1 MKPKTRLQK
10 AVARSIN
17 LLPPLSRH
25 QYAEAIK
32 DMPHIAKCNAK
43 GQYTCLECGHQ
54 WQGEKAERTICPH
67 CGTKVQVETDRTQ
80 KHKLTDYFAVIT
92 KCNGFQVVRMFLFKA
107 MLRKGQKAEYQ
118 YMEAFQRWITPKGEN
133 VIVGKRRHFLCHYI
147 DVWDVESDLEIRA
160 EHEVHSLIP
169 TAIVGRISVIPELK
183 RNGFSGDFLGL
194 NPFRYM
200 TALLKDPRIETLLK
214 AGQTA
219 LARHF
224 ILSDYRFAQ
233 SWPMIKIA
241 IRNHYKVADATMWLD
256 LISALE
262 YCGKDTHNAKYICPS
277 ILCEA
282 HDHWIKKQSELQR
295 KERERRERERYF
307 ADIKQREL
315 DETAYIGSKG
325 KFFGIAITD
334 GEIII
339 KVLDSVK
346 AFFDEGATLSHCVAS
361 NKYYNKPNSLI
372 LSARIDDKS
381 IETIEIDLQS
391 MEIVQCRGSHNQSSQ
406 YHDRIL
412 SLMRANMDE
421 VAKLIA

>member
-1 MKPKTRLQK
+1 MKPKTKLQK
-10 AVARSIN
+10 AVAGSIK

-25 QYAEAIK
+25 QYEEAIK
-32 DMPHIAKCNAK
+32 AMPHIAKCNAK

-54 WQGEKAERTICPH
+54 WQGEKAETAICPH
-67 CGTKVQVETDRTQ
+67 CGTKLQVETDRTQ

-92 KCNGFQVVRMFLFKA
+92 KCNGFQVIRMFLVKA
-107 MLRKGQKAEYQ
+107 MLRKGQQAEYQ
-118 YMEAFQRWITPKGEN
+118 QMEVFQRWITPKGEN

-160 EHEVHSLIP
+160 EHEVHTLIP
-169 TAIVGRISVIPELK
+169 SAVIGRISVIPELK
-183 RNGFSGDFLGL
+183 RNGFNGDFLGL
-194 NPFRYM
+194 TPYRYM

-224 ILSDYRFAQ
+224 ILSNYRFEHY
-233 SWPMIKIA
+233 WPMIKIA
-241 IRNHYKVADATMWLD
+241 IRNRYKVNDATMWLD
-256 LISALE
+256 MLSALE
-262 YCGKDTHNAKYICPS
+262 YCGKDTHNTKYICPS

-282 HDHWIKKQSELQR
+282 HDHWIKKQNELQR
-295 KERERRERERYF
+295 KERERQERERYF
-307 ADIKQREL
+307 ADLKQREI
-315 DETAYIGSKG
+315 DEANYVENKG

-372 LSARIDDKS
+372 LSARIDDKA

-391 MEIVQCRGSHNQSSQ
+391 LEVVQCRGSHNQSSQ
-406 YHDRIL
+406 YHERIL
-412 SLMRANMDE
+412 SLMRANINE

>member
-10 AVARSIN
+10 AVAGSIK

-25 QYAEAIK
+25 QCDEAIK
-32 DMPHIAKCNAK
+32 AMPHIAKCNAK
-43 GQYTCLECGHQ
+43 GLYTCLECGHQ
-54 WQGEKAERTICPH
+54 WQGEKAEKTTCPH

-80 KHKLTDYFAVIT
+80 KHILKDYFAVIT
-92 KCNGFQVVRMFLFKA
+92 KWNGFQVVRMFLFKA
-107 MLRKGQKAEYQ
+107 FLRKGEKAEYH

-147 DVWDVESDLEIRA
+147 DVWDIESDLEIRA
-160 EHEVHSLIP
+160 EHEVHTLIP
-169 TAIVGRISVIPELK
+169 KAVIGRISVIPELK
-183 RNGFSGDFLGL
+183 RNGFNGDFLGI
-194 NPFRYM
+194 NPYRYM

-224 ILSDYRFAQ
+224 ILSDYRFAHN
-233 SWPMIKIA
+233 WPMIKIA
-241 IRNHYKVADATMWLD
+241 IRNHYKVNDATMWLD
-256 LISALE
+256 MISALE

-277 ILCEA
+277 VLCEA
-282 HDHWIKKQSELQR
+282 HDHWVKKQSELQR

-307 ADIKQREL
+307 ADLKQREL
-315 DETAYIGSKG
+315 DETAYIESKG
-325 KFFGIAITD
+325 KFFGISITD

-361 NKYYNKPNSLI
+361 NKYYNRPNSLI
-372 LSARIDDKS
+372 LSARIDDRA
-381 IETIEIDLQS
+381 IETIEIDLQT

-412 SLMRANMDE
+412 SLMRANINE
-421 VAKLIA
+421 VAKQIA